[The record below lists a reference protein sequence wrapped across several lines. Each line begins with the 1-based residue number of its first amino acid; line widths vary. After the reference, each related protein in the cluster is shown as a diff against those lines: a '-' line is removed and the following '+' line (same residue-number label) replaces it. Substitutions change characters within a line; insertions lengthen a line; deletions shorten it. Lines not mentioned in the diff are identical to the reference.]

1 MYKHPYILLNNR
13 SMIYSIARK
22 YVVALNRADVQ
33 SYSHSILQ
41 MKRKKPLVLMFRNRL
56 DAIVFKWLL
65 LALMEMV
72 LVRFLLF

>member
-1 MYKHPYILLNNR
+1 
-13 SMIYSIARK
+13 MIYSIARK

-56 DAIVFKWLL
+56 DAIVFK
-65 LALMEMV
+65 
-72 LVRFLLF
+72 